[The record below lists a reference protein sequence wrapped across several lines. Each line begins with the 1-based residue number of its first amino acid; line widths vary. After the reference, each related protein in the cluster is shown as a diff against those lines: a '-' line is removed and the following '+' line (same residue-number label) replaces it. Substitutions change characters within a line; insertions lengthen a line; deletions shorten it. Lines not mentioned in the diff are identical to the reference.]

1 LDDLP
6 AVEKRLLKLQH
17 GPQQWVKW
25 VNLSE
30 ISNAVE
36 FVWNELTTE
45 MREVFNH
52 LLRAVFNLVLDEF
65 VEHRPIQ
72 VCQT

>member
-1 LDDLP
+1 
-6 AVEKRLLKLQH
+6 
-17 GPQQWVKW
+17 
-25 VNLSE
+25 
-30 ISNAVE
+30 
-36 FVWNELTTE
+36 